1 MADSE
6 AITAHPVVSRLNA
19 WDASAI
25 AQAEIF
31 RGELTITV
39 TRENLRRACDFLR
52 SDAALQFTF
61 LSDLTGVDRFPVE
74 PRFEINYHLLSMSRR
89 EGLRVKARASGH
101 DPVLPSVTA
110 VWPTAN
116 WHEREVFD
124 LFGVRFEGHP
134 DLRRILLPAEWEG
147 HPLRKDFLPEGYR

>member
-1 MADSE
+1 MAESE
-6 AITAHPVVSRLNA
+6 AITAHPVVARLNA
-19 WDASAI
+19 WDPSAI

-39 TRENLRRACDFLR
+39 ARENLRRVCDFLR
-52 SDAALQFTF
+52 SDAGLQFTF

-74 PRFEINYHLLSMSRR
+74 PRFEVNYHLLSLTRR
-89 EGLRVKARASGH
+89 EGVRLKTRASGH
-101 DPVLPSVTA
+101 DPVLESVTA

-124 LFGVRFEGHP
+124 LFGVRFAGHP
-134 DLRRILLPAEWEG
+134 DLQRILLPAEWEG
-147 HPLRKDFLPEGYR
+147 HPLRKDYPTEGYR

>member
-25 AQAEIF
+25 AQVEIF

-39 TRENLRRACDFLR
+39 TRENLRRVCDFLR

-74 PRFEINYHLLSMSRR
+74 PRFAVNDPLLSMSRR
-89 EGLRVKARASGH
+89 EVLRVKARASGH

-147 HPLRKDFLPEGYR
+147 HPLRKDFPTEGYR